1 METLMK
7 QKPQIVGAE
16 KGFKL
21 VGKIVANHDR
31 AQYFRAIKLELV
43 SNIQQQV
50 SIFRITGRRPKR
62 INNHSSNGHKGVCFN

>member
-7 QKPQIVGAE
+7 QKPQKIVGAE

-31 AQYFRAIKLELV
+31 AQYF
-43 SNIQQQV
+43 
-50 SIFRITGRRPKR
+50 
-62 INNHSSNGHKGVCFN
+62 